1 MKKLATNI
9 LAFTLA
15 TIFLMSF
22 TGVRLLI
29 HHCLGCDTTDI
40 TLFSLA
46 AEDCNSM
53 HHKHT
58 EATTCHI
65 SFDGDGHTGCCPG
78 DDNDDPANSCQNC
91 CKTEVHYLKKD
102 YDMQPE
108 RNEKR
113 IEAPVLAVL
122 FHFVA
127 PYIPEE
133 LPSNLSQ
140 QNHTDTE
147 PPTPVGRDF
156 VIYAQ
161 HLKIAC

>member
-1 MKKLATNI
+1 MKKLATNT
-9 LAFTLA
+9 LALTLA

-40 TLFSLA
+40 ALFSLVTD
-46 AEDCNSM
+46 DCNSL

-58 EATTCHI
+58 EAATCHI
-65 SFDGDGHTGCCPG
+65 SFDDDGHTGCCPG
-78 DDNDDPANSCQNC
+78 YDADNPAHSCENC
-91 CKTEVHYLKKD
+91 CKTETHYLKND
-102 YDMQPE
+102 YEMQSE

-122 FHFVA
+122 LHFVT
-127 PYIPEE
+127 PYILEEIPSKTSLQHYPE
-133 LPSNLSQ
+133 
-140 QNHTDTE
+140 TE

-156 VIYAQ
+156 VIFAQ
-161 HLKIAC
+161 RLKIAC

>member
-1 MKKLATNI
+1 MKKLATNT
-9 LAFTLA
+9 LALTLA

-40 TLFSLA
+40 ALFSLA
-46 AEDCNSM
+46 SDDSM
-53 HHKHT
+53 HHKHA
-58 EATTCHI
+58 EATTCHVA
-65 SFDGDGHTGCCPG
+65 FDDDGHSGCCPADHG
-78 DDNDDPANSCQNC
+78 DDHEHGCENC
-91 CKTEVHYLKKD
+91 CKTEVHYLKNA
-102 YDMQPE
+102 YEMQTE

-127 PYIPEE
+127 PYTPEE

-140 QNHTDTE
+140 QHHTDSG

>member
-1 MKKLATNI
+1 MKKLATNT
-9 LAFTLA
+9 LVFTLA
-15 TIFLMSF
+15 AIFLMSF

-40 TLFSLA
+40 ALFSLA
-46 AEDCNSM
+46 TDDLHHRHAEAAS
-53 HHKHT
+53 
-58 EATTCHI
+58 CHI
-65 SFDGDGHTGCCPG
+65 DFGDESNSSCCPV
-78 DDNDDPANSCQNC
+78 DHSNDHEQSCENC
-91 CKTEVHYLKKD
+91 CKTEVHYLKND
-102 YDMQPE
+102 YEMQAE
-108 RNEKR
+108 RSEKR

-127 PYIPEE
+127 PSVTNE
-133 LPSNLSQ
+133 LPSKLSEQ
-140 QNHTDTE
+140 YFTDSG